1 MSISSQIE
9 SFSKLKIVVIG
20 DVMVD
25 AYYFGSVDRI
35 SPEAPVPVISVSK
48 KDHRPGGA
56 ANVALN
62 LISFG
67 AKVLLCSVIGSDE
80 EGRELMS
87 LLNNE
92 KIDTSGI
99 FTDNLR
105 PTTMKTRVIS
115 SNHHLLRIDHE
126 TTEYISSE
134 TENFLI
140 DFVNKSIHTIDA
152 IILEDYN
159 KGLLTERLISE
170 VISIANHNN
179 ISTIVDPKK
188 ENFFAYK
195 NCTLFKPNRKEIK
208 EGLKTDLDLT
218 LTANVEKAADELMN
232 ILGCKNIMVTLS
244 EDGVFVKSAKKSAH
258 IKAHKRKITDVS
270 GAGDTVVSLAALC
283 LASGMELYQTAEIAN
298 IAGGLVCQKVGV
310 VPINSNELIEEIK
323 RLKI

>member
-1 MSISSQIE
+1 MSIASKIE
-9 SFSKLKIVVIG
+9 SFSELKVLVIG

-25 AYYFGSVDRI
+25 AYYFGSVERI

-62 LISFG
+62 LISLG
-67 AKVLLCSVIGSDE
+67 AKVSLCAVIGLDE

-87 LLNNE
+87 LLHSE
-92 KIDTSGI
+92 KIDTDGI
-99 FTDNLR
+99 YTDNSR

-126 TTEYISSE
+126 STKSINTE

-140 DFVNKSIHTIDA
+140 DFVKKSIHTIDA
-152 IILEDYN
+152 IIIEDYN

-170 VISIANHNN
+170 VISIANQKN
-179 ISTIVDPKK
+179 IPTIVDPKK

-195 NCTLFKPNRKEIK
+195 NCTLFKPNRKEIR

-218 LTANVEKAADELMN
+218 IADNVEKAADELMN

-244 EDGVFVKSAKKSAH
+244 EDGVFVKSAEKSSH
-258 IKAHKRKITDVS
+258 VKAHERKIIDVS
-270 GAGDTVVSLAALC
+270 GAGDTVVSVAALC
-283 LASGMELYQTAEIAN
+283 LASGMDLSQTAEIAN

-310 VPINSNELIEEIK
+310 VPINRHELLDEIK

>member
-1 MSISSQIE
+1 M
-9 SFSKLKIVVIG
+9 
-20 DVMVD
+20 
-25 AYYFGSVDRI
+25 
-35 SPEAPVPVISVSK
+35 
-48 KDHRPGGA
+48 
-56 ANVALN
+56 
-62 LISFG
+62 
-67 AKVLLCSVIGSDE
+67 CSVIGSDE

-99 FTDNLR
+99 YTDNLR

-188 ENFFAYK
+188 K
-195 NCTLFKPNRKEIK
+195 ISLLIKIVLFLNP
-208 EGLKTDLDLT
+208 T
-218 LTANVEKAADELMN
+218 EK
-232 ILGCKNIMVTLS
+232 K
-244 EDGVFVKSAKKSAH
+244 
-258 IKAHKRKITDVS
+258 
-270 GAGDTVVSLAALC
+270 
-283 LASGMELYQTAEIAN
+283 
-298 IAGGLVCQKVGV
+298 
-310 VPINSNELIEEIK
+310 
-323 RLKI
+323 